1 MADPDAPI
9 AVLNALIRERDARTR
24 ANADLDEFLGGRD
37 LTAQD
42 REAIASVGAKRWMV
56 YRSLVHN
63 RMRNTIRE
71 FIERT
76 AARIGIGRLKADVTD
91 WLHERAA
98 VSPYLR
104 DVPHEFVEWV
114 APRWRDDPAIPDYIV
129 DLARHELLEYLV
141 FNDPAGGDEP
151 TGEPLALDRPLRFDG
166 AARLV
171 RYDFAVH
178 RLPLDEDNRSEP
190 DAGLTELLVY
200 RDAKHKVRYLELTEL
215 AAAVLRHLLQRKA
228 GVADGL
234 RAACEELGVELSD
247 ERLAISAQLLADL
260 ADRGVMLGAETG

>member
-1 MADPDAPI
+1 MGDPDAPI
-9 AVLNALIRERDARTR
+9 AALSALIRERDASTR
-24 ANADLDEFLGGRD
+24 AHEDLDAFLGGRD
-37 LTAQD
+37 LAPED
-42 REAIASVGAKRWMV
+42 REALVAVGAKRWMV

-63 RMRNTIRE
+63 RVRNTIRE

-76 AARIGIGRLKADVTD
+76 TARVGVARLKADVTE
-91 WLHERAA
+91 WLHERAPA
-98 VSPYLR
+98 SPYLR
-104 DVPHEFVEWV
+104 DVPHEFVDWV
-114 APRWRDDPAIPDYIV
+114 EPRWRDDPTIPAYIV

-141 FNDPAGGDEP
+141 LNDPAGGDAP

-178 RLPLDEDNRSEP
+178 RLALDEDDRTEP
-190 DAGLTELLVY
+190 AAEPTELLVY

-215 AAAVLRHLLQRKA
+215 AAAVLRHLLSRRA
-228 GVADGL
+228 PVADGL
-234 RAACEELGVELSD
+234 RAACEELGVALDD
-247 ERLAISAQLLADL
+247 ERLAVSATLLADL